1 MNEEQLLKS
10 RLEDLA
16 KKSYSQNIYTYSNF
30 LNPAELA
37 VFDEISSELGF
48 AGYEIFGGSEL
59 SERQMVRFG
68 DEDNLGYDEK
78 WRIDTIKIEPLIDK
92 FSDVLHHSDFLGA
105 LMNLGIDRSVLGD
118 IIIKDNKRAYLFC
131 MDKISDFIIENLTKV
146 KHTNV
151 KCTLLTEEENLDCL
165 APELVELSLIV
176 ASPRFD
182 AIVSAVTKCSRNEA
196 VNFFKSKRV
205 LLNGRVCER
214 NSITLKSNDIFS
226 VRGYGKYI
234 FADIGKET
242 RKGKIYVNL
251 KQYK

>member
-10 RLEDLA
+10 RLDDLA
-16 KKSYSQNIYTYSNF
+16 KKSYRQNVYTYSNF
-30 LNPAELA
+30 LTPAELL
-37 VFDEISSELGF
+37 VLDEMSNELGYVS
-48 AGYEIFGGSEL
+48 YEVFGGNEL

-68 DEDNLGYDEK
+68 SVDNLGYDEK

-105 LMNLGIDRSVLGD
+105 LMNLGIERSVMGD
-118 IIIKDNKRAYLFC
+118 IMIKDNKRAYLFC
-131 MDKISDFIIENLTKV
+131 VDSMSDFIIENLTKV

-151 KCTLLTEEENLDCL
+151 KCSLVKDEEDLSEL
-165 APELVELSLIV
+165 APELVDISLIV

-182 AIVSAVTKCSRNEA
+182 AIVSAVTKCSRSDSINL
-196 VNFFKSKRV
+196 FKAKKV

-214 NSITLKSNDIFS
+214 NSRTLKNNDIFS
-226 VRGYGKYI
+226 IRGYGKFVFI
-234 FADIGKET
+234 EIGNET
-242 RKGKIYVNL
+242 RKGKIYVHL

>member
-10 RLEDLA
+10 RLDDLA
-16 KKSYSQNIYTYSNF
+16 KKSYRQNVYTYSNF
-30 LNPAELA
+30 LTPAELL
-37 VFDEISSELGF
+37 VLDEMSNELGYVS
-48 AGYEIFGGSEL
+48 YEVFGGNEL

-68 DEDNLGYDEK
+68 SVDNLGYDEK

-105 LMNLGIDRSVLGD
+105 LMNLGIERSVMGD
-118 IIIKDNKRAYLFC
+118 IMIKDNKRAYLFC
-131 MDKISDFIIENLTKV
+131 VDSMSDFIIENLTKV

-151 KCTLLTEEENLDCL
+151 KCSLVKDEEDLSEL
-165 APELVELSLIV
+165 APELVDISLIV

-182 AIVSAVTKCSRNEA
+182 AIVSAVTKCSRSDSINL
-196 VNFFKSKRV
+196 FKAKKV

-214 NSITLKSNDIFS
+214 NSMTLKNNDIFS
-226 VRGYGKYI
+226 IRGYGKFVFI
-234 FADIGKET
+234 EIGNET
-242 RKGKIYVNL
+242 RKGKIYVHL